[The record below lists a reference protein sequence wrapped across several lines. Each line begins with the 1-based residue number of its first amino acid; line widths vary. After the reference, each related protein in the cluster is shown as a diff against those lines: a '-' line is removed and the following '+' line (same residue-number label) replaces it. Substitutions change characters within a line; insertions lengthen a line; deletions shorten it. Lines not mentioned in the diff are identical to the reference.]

1 MADELLRR
9 AARAI
14 TDLRRL
20 ATTLNE
26 AGYPGDAIRIQGF
39 AGTLRELE
47 NKLAEAQAKV
57 DSEILDAPLAKQFT
71 LEHHTQRKSIG
82 RQRDLPVRGSQRTL
96 VAPSTTPT

>member
-47 NKLAEAQAKV
+47 DKLAEAQAKI
-57 DSEILDAPLAKQFT
+57 DSGLFEARLAERCE
-71 LEHHTQRKSIG
+71 LEQPAQPINAG
-82 RQRDLPVRGSQRTL
+82 RHRDRPVGGSRRAF
-96 VAPSTTPT
+96 VAPRITPT